1 MPFEVKHRE
10 KKIADMN
17 DRLYALYD
25 VIDEIEAKI
34 KDVETKMASIEYGKI
49 SLETVI
55 NAIKQ
60 FDTLY
65 ELMTDEEKK
74 EAISGIVKEI
84 IVNEGPVNR
93 NYIKSIKLNFN
104 ISSTDSY
111 EFEVPGDSLV
121 VTDEM
126 FDNYHENTAI
136 ELVVN
141 NEIKEI
147 IKPKK
152 KFKVTYKMIKD
163 YIKEKHGFGTH
174 TSYIAEVKRDLG
186 LEMINERMKANPK
199 NPVKHP
205 TQKHRDAIEDALN
218 YFKMI

>member
-1 MPFEVKHRE
+1 
-10 KKIADMN
+10 
-17 DRLYALYD
+17 
-25 VIDEIEAKI
+25 
-34 KDVETKMASIEYGKI
+34 
-49 SLETVI
+49 
-55 NAIKQ
+55 
-60 FDTLY
+60 
-65 ELMTDEEKK
+65 MTDEEKK

-84 IVNEGPVNR
+84 IVNEEPVDR

-104 ISSTDSY
+104 VSDKDSY

-126 FDNYHENTAI
+126 LDSYHENTDV
-136 ELVVN
+136 ELKIDG
-141 NEIKEI
+141 EM

-163 YIKEKHGFGTH
+163 YIEEKYGFKTH

-186 LEMINERMKANPK
+186 LEMINERIKANPK

-205 TQKHRDAIEDALN
+205 TQKHRDAIEDALKH
-218 YFKMI
+218 FKLI